1 MKFLFILAALLI
13 VPSSW
18 GQTSYVPTTRLLR
31 EKGYQLNLGA
41 DYFSTQS
48 TVDDKGKATKLPGG
62 SKFARTQGDVNGYY
76 GAADNF
82 QIGLGMRFRQ
92 NQSTFYDGQNVQH
105 TPSQGGIQ
113 STMLSLM
120 YSFKPVGKLQYTL
133 EGMFRYTPYTNENV
147 RSKPN
152 RDNIILGDDG
162 NEYSGGLGVTYS
174 SESNN
179 YYTFR
184 GGLRRPG
191 KDLSSEF
198 YYQAEA
204 ALAWRTVALVA
215 GIDGLHS
222 LGTSPYGSF
231 SDSDRPVF
239 NSANTNLYNSVNR
252 EWITPYIGVNVA
264 LSKYW
269 RVEFRGSQV
278 VQGRSTDLGTGF
290 GIQLIRRVDKA
301 ETKAIDSKFKTYDLE
316 VTVTKIS
323 KKKAYIVIDRGL
335 SGDVNKGMIFDFFE
349 FDYTGGNVLVA
360 RGVVIRTKADSSIVK
375 ITQRYNT
382 KKDIKEGL
390 IGRAYYR

>member
-1 MKFLFILAALLI
+1 MKFLFILLVVVSI
-13 VPSSW
+13 PSSW

-31 EKGYQLNLGA
+31 EKGYQLNFAA
-41 DYFSTQS
+41 DYFTTQS
-48 TVDDKGKATKLPGG
+48 TVDDKGKSTKLPGG
-62 SKFARTQGDVNGYY
+62 SKFTREQGEVNGYY

-92 NQSTFYDGQNVQH
+92 NQSTFYDSQNLQH
-105 TPSQGGIQ
+105 TPSQSGLQ
-113 STMLSLM
+113 STMLSLK
-120 YSFKPVGKLQYTL
+120 YAFKPVGKLQYTL
-133 EGMFRYTPYTNENV
+133 EGMFRYTPYTNEDV
-147 RSKPN
+147 GLKPN
-152 RDNIILGDDG
+152 LNNIILGDDG

-179 YYTFR
+179 FYTFR

-191 KDLSSEF
+191 KDLSSEG

-204 ALAWRTVALVA
+204 AFAWTTIALVA
-215 GIDGLHS
+215 GIDGVTS
-222 LGTSPYGSF
+222 FGTSPYGGF
-231 SDSDRPVF
+231 SDSKRPVF
-239 NSANTNLYNSVNR
+239 NTANTNLYNSVNR
-252 EWITPYIGVNVA
+252 DWINPYLGINVA
-264 LSKYW
+264 LDKHW

-278 VQGRSTDLGTGF
+278 VQGRSTDIGTGF

-323 KKKAYIVIDRGL
+323 QKKAYVVIDRGL
-335 SGDVNKGMIFDFFE
+335 TGDVNKGMIFDFFE